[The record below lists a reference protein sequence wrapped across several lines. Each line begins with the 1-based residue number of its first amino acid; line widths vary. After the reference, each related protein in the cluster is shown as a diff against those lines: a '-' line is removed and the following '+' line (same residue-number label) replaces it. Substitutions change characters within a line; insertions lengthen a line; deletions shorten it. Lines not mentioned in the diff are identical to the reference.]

1 MTPNIESQ
9 FIQVLR
15 QTNFDHVRIIIMEN
29 ETCPVCHW
37 YGSMVIIYGH
47 KECPNCKNNIE
58 PCCEG
63 EQQQIQCKTKPND
76 PCEGVDVPN

>member
-1 MTPNIESQ
+1 MTRNIESRA
-9 FIQVLR
+9 IQVLK
-15 QTNFDHVRIIIMEN
+15 QTNFDHVRIIIMER

-63 EQQQIQCKTKPND
+63 EQQQKQSKIPPDD